1 MSDPKITGL
10 DKNGV
15 LAAAVEAEK
24 EPTKFSPR
32 ERAAYVKERVDEVR
46 RLRALGQ
53 NDEEIKAALGTFVT
67 QFPTLFQYAVEPHF
81 DYKQFEKMLSMLD
94 KMGSGLSQH
103 QASVQVGQILVDKYV
118 KPMLR

>member
-15 LAAAVEAEK
+15 LAASVEAEK
-24 EPTKFSPR
+24 EATKFSPR

-53 NDEEIKAALGTFVT
+53 NDEEIKAALGAFVT
-67 QFPTLFQYAVEPHF
+67 QYPTLFQYAVEPHF

-94 KMGSGLSQH
+94 KMGAGLSQH
-103 QASVQVGQILVDKYV
+103 QASIQVGQILVDKYV

>member
-15 LAAAVEAEK
+15 LAASAEAEK

-46 RLRALGQ
+46 RLRTLGQ

-67 QFPTLFQYAVEPHF
+67 QYPTLFQYAVEPHF

-94 KMGSGLSQH
+94 KMGAGLSQH

>member
-15 LAAAVEAEK
+15 LAASIEAEK
-24 EPTKFSPR
+24 EAAKFSPR

-53 NDEEIKAALGTFVT
+53 NDEEIKAALGAFVT
-67 QFPTLFQYAVEPHF
+67 QYPTLFQYAVEPHF

-94 KMGSGLSQH
+94 KMGAGLSQH
-103 QASVQVGQILVDKYV
+103 QASIQVGQILVDKYV

>member
-15 LAAAVEAEK
+15 IAASVEAEK

-53 NDEEIKAALGTFVT
+53 NDEEIKNALGTFVT
-67 QFPTLFQYAVEPHF
+67 QYPTLFQYAVEPHF
-81 DYKQFEKMLSMLD
+81 DYKQFEKMLAMLN
-94 KMGSGLSQH
+94 KMGGGLSQH